1 MTSRDNSGRSRALR
15 LASASI
21 CIVASLL
28 AAPIALAQEAAEP
41 WQPQAPEGMPT
52 DFDWIR
58 LPSDEWL
65 KGEIV
70 SMYEGTL
77 EFDSDELDE
86 LTFDFADIKEIRTS
100 RVVQVGF
107 EKREPAIGMM
117 HMDGDTVTVTGDA
130 GEVQFD
136 RSDILTI
143 IVGTPKEINYW
154 SAYATVGGNIR
165 SGNSEQLDYTG
176 RLGAMRR
183 SLRSRIKFD
192 YFGNITRID
201 VKEEGPDGTIE
212 TTTQETSNNH
222 RANLGWDWFLTK
234 RLYVNVIG
242 AEWYR
247 DPFQN
252 IANRYTLTA
261 GLGYDVIDT
270 PKTTWTAGAG
280 PAWQSTQFDTVEA
293 DEDDTTESPAFRI
306 STRLDHDFTDDI
318 EFYVDY
324 SGLITDEE
332 NGTYNHHLDTGV
344 AIDLTGRLDFEISW
358 IWDRTEDPRRDE
370 NGDLP
375 KKDDTR
381 IIFGLGWDF

>member
-1 MTSRDNSGRSRALR
+1 MVAVFV
-15 LASASI
+15 A
-21 CIVASLL
+21 ASLMT
-28 AAPIALAQEAAEP
+28 AAAALAQEDEEP

-70 SMYEGTL
+70 SMYDGEL

-107 EKREPAIGMM
+107 EKREPAIGRM
-117 HMDGDTVTVTGDA
+117 HMEGDTVTVTGDA

-136 RSDILTI
+136 RSDVLTI

-154 SAYATVGGNIR
+154 SAFATLGGNVY
-165 SGNSEQLDYTG
+165 SGNTDQIDYTA

-183 SLRSRIKFD
+183 SVRDRISFD
-192 YFGNITRID
+192 YTGNITRVRSEDISED
-201 VKEEGPDGTIE
+201 TYTN
-212 TTTQETSNNH
+212 TTNNH
-222 RANLGWDWFLTK
+222 LARMGWDHFVTK
-234 RLYVNVIG
+234 RLFINVIG
-242 AEWYR
+242 VEWFR
-247 DPFQN
+247 DPIKN
-252 IANRYTLTA
+252 IADRWTLTA
-261 GLGYDVIDT
+261 GVGYEIVDT
-270 PKTTWTAGAG
+270 PNTTWTATAG
-280 PAWQSTQFDTVEA
+280 PAWQSTQFDSVEPG
-293 DEDDTTESPAFRI
+293 ENDTTDSPAFRI
-306 STRLDHDFTDDI
+306 GTRLDHDFTDDI
-318 EFYVDY
+318 EYYLDY
-324 SGLITDEE
+324 TGLVTDEE
-332 NGTYNHHLDTGV
+332 NGSYNHRLDTGV
-344 AIDLTGRLDFEISW
+344 SFDLIGNLDFEIAW